1 MTARSFLIEHFHAMK
16 KTISLLIVPALANI
30 FLSASLHAQPAEQV
44 DPAGFER
51 KAVLCKELGA
61 THIVITE
68 GLPPATWEFDKDD
81 PYPAWYM
88 HHASLLKI
96 FPPKDV
102 LPFVD
107 KDYADKVSAILEKR
121 CEILRKLGLKAVW
134 NANEPAVMPEAFFTA
149 HPELR
154 GPRIDQPNRS
164 RKARFAPSVDEPET
178 LRIYRESMQL
188 LLKRCPEV
196 ELFNWVT
203 TDAGSGF
210 DWTPSLYPG
219 INGNSNYK
227 DRPMADRVSGF
238 LINAQQAAKDAGH
251 EIAINLNP
259 IEPRQWM
266 IPTFSPDVLQ
276 AIVRLLPRGLALEGK
291 EGPDGRPFAG
301 GGTGGGGG
309 GIFYPVVG
317 IVVPSFNPIG
327 GSSGAATGEIP
338 THVVINLGDATTMDF
353 NYRLLKATRGVPMR
367 TLLERMTAL
376 RAFAVTEVG
385 EDQADNLVEAWS
397 ALNDAGKNLN
407 ILNFGGMLRFGH
419 VLNRWITR
427 PMVPFSDELST
438 AEKKDYQQF
447 LFQAK
452 GEEQADNLIDIQAMR
467 MYEGWGAKMLFQR
480 TIELTQPQMRTALSR
495 VERIRDAAKDGAA
508 RQQWD
513 LTAKRLQAVIYLLQ
527 SADDMV
533 AYQAQLDRVKN
544 LGAKPE
550 VNPVLGVQSGWDRT
564 DLMETAR
571 KEIDT
576 MVNLERLLEST
587 KEPILDLAPTPAE
600 ETIMRLGPNLA
611 TQLKHKIDTMNAH
624 WRDYDLLFTMPN
636 P

>member
-1 MTARSFLIEHFHAMK
+1 
-16 KTISLLIVPALANI
+16 
-30 FLSASLHAQPAEQV
+30 
-44 DPAGFER
+44 
-51 KAVLCKELGA
+51 
-61 THIVITE
+61 
-68 GLPPATWEFDKDD
+68 
-81 PYPAWYM
+81 
-88 HHASLLKI
+88 
-96 FPPKDV
+96 
-102 LPFVD
+102 
-107 KDYADKVSAILEKR
+107 
-121 CEILRKLGLKAVW
+121 
-134 NANEPAVMPEAFFTA
+134 
-149 HPELR
+149 
-154 GPRIDQPNRS
+154 
-164 RKARFAPSVDEPET
+164 
-178 LRIYRESMQL
+178 
-188 LLKRCPEV
+188 
-196 ELFNWVT
+196 
-203 TDAGSGF
+203 
-210 DWTPSLYPG
+210 
-219 INGNSNYK
+219 
-227 DRPMADRVSGF
+227 MADRVSGF

-251 EIAINLNP
+251 DIAINLNP

-276 AIVRLLPRGLALEGK
+276 AIVRLLPRGLAVEGR
-291 EGPDGRPFAG
+291 EGPDGRTFAG
-301 GGTGGGGG
+301 GRTDGDSGGA
-309 GIFYPVVG
+309 FYPVVG
-317 IVVPSFNPIG
+317 IVVPSFNPVG
-327 GSSGAATGEIP
+327 GNSGAATSETP
-338 THVVINLGDATTMDF
+338 ARVVINLGDATTMDF

-385 EDQADNLVEAWS
+385 EHQADNLVEAWS

-427 PMVPFSDELST
+427 PMVPFPEELTADET
-438 AEKKDYQQF
+438 KDYRQF

-495 VERIRDAAKDGAA
+495 VERIRDAAKDEAA
-508 RQQWD
+508 RRQWD

-550 VNPVLGVQSGWDRT
+550 ANPVLGVQSGWDRT

-576 MVNLERLLEST
+576 MVNFERLLEST

-600 ETIMRLGPNLA
+600 ETIMRLGPNVA
-611 TQLKHKIDTMNAH
+611 AQLKHKIDTMNAH
-624 WRDYDLLFTMPN
+624 WRDYDRLFTAPN

>member
-1 MTARSFLIEHFHAMK
+1 MK
-16 KTISLLIVPALANI
+16 KIISLLIVPALANI
-30 FLSASLHAQPAEQV
+30 FLSVSLHAQPAAQV
-44 DPAGFER
+44 DPAEFER
-51 KAVLCKELGA
+51 KAVLSKELGA

-68 GLPPATWEFDKDD
+68 GLPLATWEFDKDD
-81 PYPAWYM
+81 PYPEWYM

-178 LRIYRESMQL
+178 LRMYRESMQL

-196 ELFNWVT
+196 ELFDWVT

-219 INGNSNYK
+219 INGNSNHK

-251 EIAINLNP
+251 DIAINLNP

-276 AIVRLLPRGLALEGK
+276 AIVRLLPRGLAMEGR
-291 EGPDGRPFAG
+291 EGPDGRTFAG
-301 GGTGGGGG
+301 GGMGSGGGGT
-309 GIFYPVVG
+309 FYPVVG
-317 IVVPSFNPIG
+317 IIVPSFNPVG
-327 GSSGAATGEIP
+327 GSSGGAPRETPAR
-338 THVVINLGDATTMDF
+338 VVINLGDATTMDF

-397 ALNDAGKNLN
+397 ALNDAERNLN

-427 PMVPFSDELST
+427 PMVPFPDELSA

-495 VERIRDAAKDGAA
+495 VERIRDAAKIEAA

-550 VNPVLGVQSGWDRT
+550 ANPVLGVQSGWDRT

-576 MVNLERLLEST
+576 MVNLQRLLEST

-600 ETIMRLGPNLA
+600 ETIMRLGPNVA

-624 WRDYDLLFTMPN
+624 WRDYDRLFTAPN

>member
-1 MTARSFLIEHFHAMK
+1 MTARSFLIEHFTAMK
-16 KTISLLIVPALANI
+16 KIISLLIVPALANI
-30 FLSASLHAQPAEQV
+30 FLAISLHAQPAAQV
-44 DPAGFER
+44 DLAEFER

-61 THIVITE
+61 THVVITE
-68 GLPPATWEFDKDD
+68 GLPLATWEFDKDD
-81 PYPAWYM
+81 PYPEWYM

-121 CEILRKLGLKAVW
+121 CEVLRKLGLKAVW

-178 LRIYRESMQL
+178 LRLYRESVQL

-210 DWTPSLYPG
+210 DWAPSLYPG
-219 INGNSNYK
+219 INGSSNHK

-251 EIAINLNP
+251 DIAINLNP

-276 AIVRLLPRGLALEGK
+276 AIVRLLPRGLAVEGS
-291 EGPDGRPFAG
+291 EGPDGRTFAG
-301 GGTGGGGG
+301 GRTDGDSGGV
-309 GIFYPVVG
+309 FYPVVG
-317 IVVPSFNPIG
+317 IVVPSFNPVG
-327 GSSGAATGEIP
+327 GNSGAATSETP
-338 THVVINLGDATTMDF
+338 ARVVINLGDATTMDF

-385 EDQADNLVEAWS
+385 EHQADNLVEAWS

-427 PMVPFSDELST
+427 PMVPFPEEL
-438 AEKKDYQQF
+438 A
-447 LFQAK
+447 
-452 GEEQADNLIDIQAMR
+452 R
-467 MYEGWGAKMLFQR
+467 R
-480 TIELTQPQMRTALSR
+480 TRKRITGSFFSR
-495 VERIRDAAKDGAA
+495 RRA
-508 RQQWD
+508 RSRQ
-513 LTAKRLQAVIYLLQ
+513 T
-527 SADDMV
+527 
-533 AYQAQLDRVKN
+533 
-544 LGAKPE
+544 
-550 VNPVLGVQSGWDRT
+550 T
-564 DLMETAR
+564 
-571 KEIDT
+571 
-576 MVNLERLLEST
+576 
-587 KEPILDLAPTPAE
+587 
-600 ETIMRLGPNLA
+600 
-611 TQLKHKIDTMNAH
+611 
-624 WRDYDLLFTMPN
+624 
-636 P
+636 